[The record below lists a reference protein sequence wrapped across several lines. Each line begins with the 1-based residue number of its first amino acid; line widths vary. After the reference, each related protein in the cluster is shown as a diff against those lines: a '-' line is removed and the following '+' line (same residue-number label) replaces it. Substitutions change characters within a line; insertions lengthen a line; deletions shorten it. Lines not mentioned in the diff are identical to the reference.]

1 MVYSWLSKSRSFVT
15 LVDIR
20 DVWKSMIAVWSS
32 SCKSRW
38 VVTIQRPRSQQ
49 TAREYGWL
57 FCFLCFWFP
66 VMQALN
72 VSHLDFS
79 TIEQVVGGL
88 GTVLSTERSKG
99 IKSGV
104 FLEEGISC
112 WTSPVSRKWREEVGV
127 AELQLEAFLN
137 LRGPYTFLSLI
148 VSLSTPLG

>member
-1 MVYSWLSKSRSFVT
+1 MVYSWLSKSCSFGT

-32 SCKSRW
+32 SCKSRCL

-72 VSHLDFS
+72 FSHHRAS
-79 TIEQVVGGL
+79 GG
-88 GTVLSTERSKG
+88 GVRYCAEHREKQRNQ
-99 IKSGV
+99 SGV